1 MTNVHKGK
9 ETRTGIKKC
18 VEQAREND
26 KIENVENKIIIIIII
41 IKE

>member
-1 MTNVHKGK
+1 
-9 ETRTGIKKC
+9 